1 MPDYMPL
8 ARYII
13 YKKGVELYLAP
24 TADGR
29 PTWLPSMQHVAQEG
43 RCFVI
48 TANQF
53 QTGEDFPP
61 DYPANADGATRD
73 KIWCRGGSA
82 IVDPLGNVLAGPL
95 WDEEGIVYADVSC
108 VRSGPKAGCIL
119 HHR

>member
-1 MPDYMPL
+1 MAL

-29 PTWLPSMQHVAQEG
+29 TTWLPSMQHIAQEG

-48 TANQF
+48 TANQY
-53 QTGEDFPP
+53 QESTDFPE
-61 DYPANADGATRD
+61 DYPANVAGTHD
-73 KIWCRGGSA
+73 KVWCRGGSA

-95 WDEEGIVYADVSC
+95 WDEEGIVYADVRC
-108 VRSGPKAGCIL
+108 DLGNG
-119 HHR
+119 